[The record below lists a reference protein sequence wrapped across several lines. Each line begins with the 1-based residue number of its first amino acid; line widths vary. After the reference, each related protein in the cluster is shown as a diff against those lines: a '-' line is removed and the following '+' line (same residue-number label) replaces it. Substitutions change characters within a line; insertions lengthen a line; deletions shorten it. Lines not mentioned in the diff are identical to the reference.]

1 MAMVAAALAYY
12 FRPKQWLKEEI
23 DRRIRASI
31 PSDLDPARTVGVP
44 IRRSD
49 KCTGHSL
56 EGSAAGELE
65 CPPLEKYLSGVKT
78 FLEFDP
84 LIENVIVTSEDK
96 SACEEFLQLLQK
108 ELPKLRVV
116 QNVGDVQQ
124 GTGSGNNLEAYV
136 EGSGNDNVVA
146 SALTSM
152 HLHLRARY
160 FVITSK
166 STWTSTIAVM
176 ARSYGFASQIF
187 VIDIVPNTNQYGSY
201 ARKGS

>member
-1 MAMVAAALAYY
+1 MAPMVCTSYNSHC
-12 FRPKQWLKEEI
+12 I
-23 DRRIRASI
+23 
-31 PSDLDPARTVGVP
+31 GVP

-49 KCTGHSL
+49 KCKGHKL
-56 EGSAAGELE
+56 EGSAAGELD
-65 CPPLEKYLSGVKT
+65 CPPLTKYLDGVQS

-96 SACEEFLQLLQK
+96 SACEEFLQMLQGNDK
-108 ELPKLRVV
+108 TKKLRVV

-124 GTGSGNNLEAYV
+124 GTGSGSKLESYV
-136 EGSGNDNVVA
+136 EGSANANVVA

-187 VIDIVPNTNQYGSY
+187 VIDIGPNTNNYGSY